1 MKGGNTFELLRDCCI
16 HDVVERQ
23 AVTERDGSLAVE
35 LHHVYMEPKTLWD
48 NE

>member
-1 MKGGNTFELLRDCCI
+1 MKGGNTFELLRDCYI

-23 AVTERDGSLAVE
+23 AVTERDGSPAVE